1 MRSGIGPQGHFR
13 VRAVNLQPQRI
24 RFDSAAYLRLAHTKP
39 TDHNS
44 FPVQLT
50 HLPEP
55 CSQQRAGRRHCSSR
69 PLLVDLPVGENL
81 QDHVMV
87 PITIK
92 SKSFPPLQSDS
103 ARISCALVQSVLC
116 V

>member
-1 MRSGIGPQGHFR
+1 
-13 VRAVNLQPQRI
+13 VNQQPQRI
-24 RFDSAAYLRLAHTKP
+24 RFHSAASLRLAHTKP
-39 TDHNS
+39 IDHNS
-44 FPVQLT
+44 FPVFRFNSPISLRLA
-50 HLPEP
+50 H
-55 CSQQRAGRRHCSSR
+55 SSVQDVGI

-103 ARISCALVQSVLC
+103 AHISCALVQPVLC

>member
-1 MRSGIGPQGHFR
+1 MRSGIGPQRHLR
-13 VRAVNLQPQRI
+13 VRAANQQHQRI
-24 RFDSAAYLRLAHTKP
+24 RFNPAAFLGLAHSSVQ
-39 TDHNS
+39 DVGI
-44 FPVQLT
+44 PV
-50 HLPEP
+50 
-55 CSQQRAGRRHCSSR
+55 
-69 PLLVDLPVGENL
+69 LVDLPVGENL

-103 ARISCALVQSVLC
+103 ARISCALVQPVLC

>member
-1 MRSGIGPQGHFR
+1 MLTQNPPITTLFR
-13 VRAVNLQPQRI
+13 FNSPI
-24 RFDSAAYLRLAHTKP
+24 SLRLAH
-39 TDHNS
+39 S
-44 FPVQLT
+44 SVQDV
-50 HLPEP
+50 
-55 CSQQRAGRRHCSSR
+55 GI

-103 ARISCALVQSVLC
+103 ARISCALVQPVLC